1 MPYTMRITVPKYK
14 STIMVWQDFFI
25 KGNNL
30 MVKGKGLYGP
40 FILSILAIVN
50 SLDLTE
56 YQFYSVTKQRWV
68 PIANNVPLLSEYS
81 FLS

>member
-1 MPYTMRITVPKYK
+1 MRITVPKYK